1 MFALDAR
8 AHMLGLGQ
16 HLFHQPRPL
25 DRIGESGIVLDV
37 GRGHQ
42 LSARLEAREHERLQ
56 KGARGVNRRRV
67 GGRPGADND
76 NPLVLNS
83 GRRQFDPRI
92 WALLRRPGR
101 RPAKPRLYMGV
112 KVPRQRRPS
121 PAAFIDRATCSP
133 EPLNSSVGAESSSKK
148 LTWMVETSPNMTEKP
163 ARDAISA
170 VQTFSTWPNSR
181 STGVARPKI
190 DTATLTR
197 ERDSSTSSTTP
208 LNEANGPS
216 ATRTFSPISNRI
228 AAFGRSTP
236 SATCPLIRSASR
248 SGIGIGFLSAPR
260 KPVTL
265 GVFLIRW

>member
-1 MFALDAR
+1 MHDRDMGGDVGEMQRLLNRSVAAADDDHRLAAEEKPVAGRAGRDAEALERILARDAEPFGFSAGRQDDRLGGERSAAVAADDERPPSELERHHMFALDAR

-92 WALLRRPGR
+92 WALLRGPSR
-101 RPAKPRLYMGV
+101 RA
-112 KVPRQRRPS
+112 
-121 PAAFIDRATCSP
+121 C
-133 EPLNSSVGAESSSKK
+133 
-148 LTWMVETSPNMTEKP
+148 ETSPLYGGE
-163 ARDAISA
+163 
-170 VQTFSTWPNSR
+170 
-181 STGVARPKI
+181 
-190 DTATLTR
+190 
-197 ERDSSTSSTTP
+197 SSTT
-208 LNEANGPS
+208 
-216 ATRTFSPISNRI
+216 T
-228 AAFGRSTP
+228 
-236 SATCPLIRSASR
+236 
-248 SGIGIGFLSAPR
+248 APFAG
-260 KPVTL
+260 
-265 GVFLIRW
+265 GVC